1 MEGYKSSQRSSL
13 IYQVYIKGS
22 PTMKKFL
29 ANLFVGCVILLS
41 VGGYQV
47 QAETDSSVSN
57 ISLNGGGQVFSESLP
72 DLPSRH

>member
-1 MEGYKSSQRSSL
+1 MNFKKIL
-13 IYQVYIKGS
+13 IYCSFCNKLLIKGGA
-22 PTMKKFL
+22 TMKKFL

>member
-1 MEGYKSSQRSSL
+1 
-13 IYQVYIKGS
+13 
-22 PTMKKFL
+22 MKKFL